1 MCHAIIKVKYRV
13 NETANVTAETEQD
26 LVDRKAALESN
37 DEVLEYRVYLAQPKK
52 VRVSG
57 WEERP

>member
-1 MCHAIIKVKYRV
+1 MCHALVKVKYRV
-13 NETANVTAETEQD
+13 KETATVQAETEQD
-26 LVDRKAALESN
+26 LADRIATLEGN
-37 DEVLEYRVYLAQPKK
+37 DEVLEYRVYLAQPKR